1 MIVTECRL
9 ITNDD
14 ASPCID
20 DVEKLGIKL
29 TGLQPLNRVGV
40 VVSPVKL
47 PTGTVAPGV
56 EDLYTAAAFRN
67 TTCMADGDPTAETYS
82 TLHTPAD
89 AASGVVDSVS
99 ATDWTAL
106 EGTKVYMGG
115 KTCAAFLYSKRM
127 YTGSL
132 RESMLNCTDVSGVCE
147 RI

>member
-40 VVSPVKL
+40 VVSPVEL

-67 TTCMADGDPTAETYS
+67 TTCMVRIACWGRAQEECVCAVLCRHVCVD
-82 TLHTPAD
+82 
-89 AASGVVDSVS
+89 VVMCVWLYVCVS
-99 ATDWTAL
+99 YACML
-106 EGTKVYMGG
+106 SNITKI
-115 KTCAAFLYSKRM
+115 TITRAPPPIHPLP
-127 YTGSL
+127 L
-132 RESMLNCTDVSGVCE
+132 
-147 RI
+147 